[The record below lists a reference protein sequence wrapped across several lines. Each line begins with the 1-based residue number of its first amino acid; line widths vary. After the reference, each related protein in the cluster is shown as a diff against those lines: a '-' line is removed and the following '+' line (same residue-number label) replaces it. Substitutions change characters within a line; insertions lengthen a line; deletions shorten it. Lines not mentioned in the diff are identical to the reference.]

1 MEPVPVPPT
10 THSATNPPER
20 AADAPHPAARS
31 AVHRAVASASR
42 ALHNGP
48 RPDEAP
54 EDARR
59 RRRVDARIAGAVL
72 VLQVVLALLN
82 PDRNGHR
89 PDAFGWAL
97 LVASAMV
104 LIGRRHSPML
114 VTVMVVFMVGPYHA
128 MDNVHIAV
136 VPAGLLAVYTL
147 AVIGPPLRSFLT
159 VTAVISIMVS
169 AMTLSGKPHAGLDM
183 LRTSGWVLSVVV
195 IGEAVR
201 IHRKYIAAILERA
214 ERAERTR
221 EDEAARRVAEERLR
235 IARDLHDLLAH
246 SITLIGV
253 QTSVAAHVLIA
264 DPERLDREA
273 MAKSL
278 DSIAD
283 TCRDARAELRA
294 TLQVLRGVA
303 GGDADHADEEDTGP
317 LPGLAG
323 LADLAAAAEAAG
335 VRVDLTVDVEASE
348 LAPAVGAAAY
358 RIVQEALTNAVRHAP
373 GTRVRI
379 TLVRDEGELSVAAV
393 DDGPRGEGEPLTV
406 PVETGYGIVGMRE
419 RARSVAGTLS
429 AGPRED
435 GPGFAIRAALPWG
448 RSGPPGGRTGAG
460 TGAGAT
466 AGIGAGTGAGATAG
480 TGAGTGTGTTPDVG
494 TGTGTGTGQTVAAP
508 REATA

>member
-1 MEPVPVPPT
+1 MAKPVSTPPT
-10 THSATNPPER
+10 
-20 AADAPHPAARS
+20 RS
-31 AVHRAVASASR
+31 AVHRAIASASR
-42 ALHNGP
+42 ALHHGA
-48 RPDEAP
+48 RPAEAP
-54 EDARR
+54 GEARR

-89 PDAFGWAL
+89 PDAVGWAL
-97 LVASAMV
+97 LAASATV
-104 LIGRRHSPML
+104 LIGRRHSPMV
-114 VTVMVVFMVGPYHA
+114 VTVAVVFMVGPYHA

-159 VTAVISIMVS
+159 VAAVISIMVS
-169 AMTLSGKPHAGLDM
+169 VMTLSGKPHAGLDM

-273 MAKSL
+273 MAKAL

-294 TLQVLRGVA
+294 TLQVLRGGA
-303 GGDADHADEEDTGP
+303 GGDADRADEEDTGP

-348 LAPAVGAAAY
+348 LSPAVGAAAY

-379 TLVRDEGELSVAAV
+379 TLVRDEGELCVAAV
-393 DDGPRGEGEPLTV
+393 DDGPRGEGAPLTA
-406 PVETGYGIVGMRE
+406 PTETGYGIVGMRE

-435 GPGFAIRAALPWG
+435 GPGFTIRAALPWG
-448 RSGPPGGRTGAG
+448 RGGSPGGRTGTGTATGAATGSGIGSGTSAATCTDTDTDTDSG
-460 TGAGAT
+460 TGSGTSIAT
-466 AGIGAGTGAGATAG
+466 GSGTGSGTSIATGSGSG
-480 TGAGTGTGTTPDVG
+480 TAD
-494 TGTGTGTGQTVAAP
+494 GQTAVPP